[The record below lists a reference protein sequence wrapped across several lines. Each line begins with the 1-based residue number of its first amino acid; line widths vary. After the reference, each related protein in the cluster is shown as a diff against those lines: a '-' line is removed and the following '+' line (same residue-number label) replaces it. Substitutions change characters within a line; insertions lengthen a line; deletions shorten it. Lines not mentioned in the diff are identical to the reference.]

1 MRKHF
6 TKLAAS
12 LLSLCLLV
20 PTALSAQAAFA
31 DIRGFGDHVTVNNVY
46 ESIRPPYS
54 ESIVSY
60 PSKKVYT
67 VGEKLDIIGLELIS
81 DDGKTY
87 KVDTNNLDRFEFDVF
102 DIIDKD
108 EIQVGSINFNTLP
121 AGEYTVSYEGFII
134 YRDTDRDVVF
144 RNVKFSYPVTI
155 KEKSAS
161 LVTYTTP
168 KTTVTTS
175 TATSATVR
183 RTVTT
188 TTTTTQPIKYSLGDV
203 DNNGIVDAVD
213 ASKVLSE
220 YARVSS
226 NAKNTFG
233 ETQKKA
239 ADANKDGFI
248 DAVDASKILAFYA
261 YRSTNGTLGF
271 EEYINDPS
279 VAATKDATPVDETI
293 YAKQGLVVKYKG
305 LAEENGDTL
314 INVYIENNTNNKIVV
329 QVRDSSVNGFMIRPV
344 FSSEIEAGKKL
355 NDYLYFDKDELKAN
369 GITEIKNV
377 EWKFLIF
384 SWDNEFDD
392 WYTDVI
398 KIKL

>member
-12 LLSLCLLV
+12 LLSLCMLV

-31 DIRGFGDHVTVNNVY
+31 DLRGYGDHVTVNNVY

-54 ESIVSY
+54 ENIVSY

-67 VGEKLDIIGLELIS
+67 VGEKLDVIGLELIS

-108 EIQVGSINFNTLP
+108 GIQVSSNIFNTLP

-155 KEKSAS
+155 KEKSAP

-226 NAKNTFG
+226 NAKSTFG
-233 ETQKKA
+233 EAQKKA
-239 ADANKDGFI
+239 ADTNKDGFI
-248 DAVDASKILAFYA
+248 DAVDASKILALYA

-279 VAATKDATPVDETI
+279 AAAKKDATPVDGTI

-314 INVYIENNTNNKIVV
+314 INVYIENNTNKKIVV

-384 SWDNEFDD
+384 SWENEFDD

>member
-12 LLSLCLLV
+12 LLSLCMLV

-31 DIRGFGDHVTVNNVY
+31 DLRGFGDHVTVNNVY
-46 ESIRPPYS
+46 ESIRSPYS

-81 DDGKTY
+81 DDGETY
-87 KVDTNNLDRFEFDVF
+87 KVDTYNLDRFEFDVF

-108 EIQVGSINFNTLP
+108 EIKVSSNIFNTLP
-121 AGEYTVSYEGFII
+121 AGEYTVNYEGFII

-155 KEKSAS
+155 KEKSAPS
-161 LVTYTTP
+161 VTYTVP
-168 KTTVTTS
+168 KTTTTS
-175 TATSATVR
+175 TATSATSK

-188 TTTTTQPIKYSLGDV
+188 TTAATTQPIKYSLGDV

-220 YARVSS
+220 YARASS
-226 NAKNTFG
+226 NIKSTFS
-233 ETQKKA
+233 EAQKKA
-239 ADANKDGFI
+239 ADTNKDGFI

-271 EEYINDPS
+271 EEYINARS
-279 VAATKDATPVDETI
+279 VTATPVDGTI

-305 LAEENGDTL
+305 LGEENGDTL
-314 INVYIENNTNNKIVV
+314 INVYIENNTNKKIVV

-355 NDYLYFDKDELKAN
+355 NDYLYFDKDDLKDN

>member
-12 LLSLCLLV
+12 LLSLCMLV
-20 PTALSAQAAFA
+20 PTALSAQAAFD

-46 ESIRPPYS
+46 ESIRSPYS

-81 DDGKTY
+81 DDGETY
-87 KVDTNNLDRFEFDVF
+87 KVDTYNLDRFEFDVF

-108 EIQVGSINFNTLP
+108 EIKVSSNIFNTLP
-121 AGEYTVSYEGFII
+121 AGEYTVNYEGFIR

-155 KEKSAS
+155 KEKTAPP
-161 LVTYTTP
+161 VTYTVP
-168 KTTVTTS
+168 KTTTTS
-175 TATSATVR
+175 TATSATSK

-188 TTTTTQPIKYSLGDV
+188 TTAATTQPIKYSLGDV

-226 NAKNTFG
+226 NAKSTFG
-233 ETQKKA
+233 EAQKKA

-271 EEYINDPS
+271 EEYINAHS
-279 VAATKDATPVDETI
+279 VITTPVDGTI

-314 INVYIENNTNNKIVV
+314 INVYIENNTNKKIVV

-355 NDYLYFDKDELKAN
+355 NDYLYFDKDDLKDN